1 MNNRID
7 ERKKSNMEKEIED
20 EVKNRAMQEKKN
32 PPRTEVKK
40 NPSKMKWIIG
50 WTKEKK
56 SSMEKEKDN
65 PEVKKRIWGEKKT
78 PMKRSE

>member
-1 MNNRID
+1 MD

-20 EVKNRAMQEKKN
+20 EVKNRAVQEKKN

-65 PEVKKRIWGEKKT
+65 PEAKKRIWGEKKT